1 MKDLVLPRL
10 RMCGAIPQLP
20 PTYSNVLSYLIA
32 VIFGLRRTSIHS
44 LPCSAIFYPSQHKVV
59 AISKE
64 TIFVVASPSQNL
76 FTLKLYYRRKM
87 VGELYAMKGTTL
99 LVMFTFYEYN
109 YVSPV
114 GNGNVPCIYH
124 MRGKHI

>member
-32 VIFGLRRTSIHS
+32 DIRLKTNEHP
-44 LPCSAIFYPSQHKVV
+44 LPCSAIFYPSQHKAV

-64 TIFVVASPSQNL
+64 TILVVASPSQNL

-87 VGELYAMKGTTL
+87 VGELYAMKAATL
-99 LVMFTFYEYN
+99 LMMFTFYEYN

-124 MRGKHI
+124 MTGKHT